1 VKRCGL
7 RKPPNKE
14 PSAQSKRRK
23 TMTRE
28 EKMNTFRTTARV
40 VGILYIA
47 GLVVGIGGN
56 ILILSI
62 LDAPDT
68 LSAVSANSMLLAI
81 GAALWLMPAAGDA
94 AHGILMFP
102 VLRPHNERIA
112 VGYLGFRI
120 VNAVFLAVL
129 VLFILLQIPLASEYL
144 NAGSS
149 DTSLQ
154 ALSAV
159 FMQGQLFAYH
169 FAMSAVGVAS
179 LMLCYT
185 LYRATLVPRL
195 VAVWGLVGYAT
206 LLCGS
211 VLEVLGF
218 ALLDIHAIPGGLW
231 ELFIGVWLIAKG
243 FNPTKIASDSAN
255 QAQDQVRRIAE

>member
-1 VKRCGL
+1 
-7 RKPPNKE
+7 
-14 PSAQSKRRK
+14 
-23 TMTRE
+23 MT

-40 VGILYIA
+40 VGIVYLV
-47 GLVVGIGGN
+47 GMVVGVGGN

-62 LDAPDT
+62 LNAPDT
-68 LSAVSANSMLLAI
+68 LSAVSANIMLLAI
-81 GAALWLMPAAGDA
+81 GAVLWLIPAAGDA

-112 VGYLGFRI
+112 IGYLGFRI
-120 VNAVFLAVL
+120 VNAVFIAVL
-129 VLFILLQIPLASEYL
+129 ALFILLQIPLAREYL

-159 FMQGQLFAYH
+159 FMQGQLYAYH

-185 LYRATLVPRL
+185 LYRVTLVPRV
-195 VAVWGLVGYAT
+195 VAAWGLVGYAI

-218 ALLDIHAIPGGLW
+218 NLLLIHTLPGGLW
-231 ELFIGVWLIAKG
+231 ELFMGVWLIAKG
-243 FNPTKIASDSAN
+243 FNPSAFASESATS
-255 QAQDQVRRIAE
+255 DDGGGTGVRQPTAASQQGAENSRR